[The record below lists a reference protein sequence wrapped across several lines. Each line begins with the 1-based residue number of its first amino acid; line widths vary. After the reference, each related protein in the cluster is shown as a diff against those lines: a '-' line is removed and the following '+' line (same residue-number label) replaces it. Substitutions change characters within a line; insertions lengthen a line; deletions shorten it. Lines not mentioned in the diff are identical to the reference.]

1 MFDHTRLQSRPFLAT
16 LLASSSFAGKLAR
29 TPFQVQK
36 GAERVFCGLPRM
48 EAASHNDEWIPTEC
62 IPHFEMDAGRFA
74 IGGGLSS
81 SVTTRLPMVS
91 TSSGDSAAV
100 GTTAA
105 SVEISDEV
113 LMARIGDGDREGLA
127 CLFHRY
133 SRLVRAVGYKILRD
147 DSEAD
152 DLLQEV
158 FLFIHQKSTVFD
170 SSKSSA
176 RSWIVQMAY
185 HRAIDRRRYLDSRH
199 FYSQVD
205 LEDVGNELSG
215 SGTREGRYETSI
227 EEVLGKIG
235 LRKVFGVLSEI
246 QRQTLGLHLLD
257 GYTFEEIA
265 AKLDQ
270 SRGNVKHH
278 YFRGLE
284 KLRKQLFNCKR

>member
-1 MFDHTRLQSRPFLAT
+1 VSSASDHRS
-16 LLASSSFAGKLAR
+16 
-29 TPFQVQK
+29 
-36 GAERVFCGLPRM
+36 AE
-48 EAASHNDEWIPTEC
+48 
-62 IPHFEMDAGRFA
+62 
-74 IGGGLSS
+74 
-81 SVTTRLPMVS
+81 
-91 TSSGDSAAV
+91 SA
-100 GTTAA
+100 
-105 SVEISDEV
+105 EISDEA
-113 LMARIGDGDREGLA
+113 LMASIGNGEKEALA

-133 SRLVRAVGYKILRD
+133 ARLVRAVGYKILRD

-152 DLLQEV
+152 DLLQDV

-170 SSKSSA
+170 GSKSSA

-199 FYSQVD
+199 FYTQVD
-205 LEDVGNELSG
+205 LEDVGNDLSG
-215 SGTREGRYETSI
+215 PGGRAERYENSI
-227 EEVLGKIG
+227 EEVLGRVG
-235 LRKVFGVLSEI
+235 LGNVFGVLSEI

-284 KLRKQLFNCKR
+284 KLRKQIFSCNRQGD

>member
-1 MFDHTRLQSRPFLAT
+1 MPSSGTASAG
-16 LLASSSFAGKLAR
+16 ASSANRYS
-29 TPFQVQK
+29 VDSI
-36 GAERVFCGLPRM
+36 E
-48 EAASHNDEWIPTEC
+48 IP
-62 IPHFEMDAGRFA
+62 
-74 IGGGLSS
+74 
-81 SVTTRLPMVS
+81 
-91 TSSGDSAAV
+91 
-100 GTTAA
+100 
-105 SVEISDEV
+105 DEV
-113 LMARIGDGDREGLA
+113 LMARVGDGEKEALA

-133 SRLVRAVGYKILRD
+133 ARLVRAVGYKILRD

-152 DLLQEV
+152 DLVQDV
-158 FLFIHQKSTVFD
+158 FLFIHQKSAVFD
-170 SSKSSA
+170 SFKSSA

-205 LEDVGNELSG
+205 LEDVGSELSAPG
-215 SGTREGRYETSI
+215 ARSERCENSI
-227 EEVLGKIG
+227 EEVLGRVG

-265 AKLDQ
+265 VKLDQ

-284 KLRKQLFNCKR
+284 KLRKQLFTHGK

>member
-1 MFDHTRLQSRPFLAT
+1 MPSSAT
-16 LLASSSFAGKLAR
+16 ASAGASSANRYS
-29 TPFQVQK
+29 VDSI
-36 GAERVFCGLPRM
+36 E
-48 EAASHNDEWIPTEC
+48 IP
-62 IPHFEMDAGRFA
+62 
-74 IGGGLSS
+74 
-81 SVTTRLPMVS
+81 
-91 TSSGDSAAV
+91 
-100 GTTAA
+100 
-105 SVEISDEV
+105 DEV
-113 LMARIGDGDREGLA
+113 LMARVGDGEKEALA

-133 SRLVRAVGYKILRD
+133 ARLVRAVGYKILRD

-152 DLLQEV
+152 DLVQDV
-158 FLFIHQKSTVFD
+158 FLFIHQKSAVFD
-170 SSKSSA
+170 SFKSSA

-205 LEDVGNELSG
+205 LEDVGNELSAPG
-215 SGTREGRYETSI
+215 ARSERYENSI
-227 EEVLGKIG
+227 EEVLGRVG

-265 AKLDQ
+265 VRLDQ

-284 KLRKQLFNCKR
+284 KLRKQLFSCNRRDD

>member
-1 MFDHTRLQSRPFLAT
+1 M
-16 LLASSSFAGKLAR
+16 SSSAARYFPGEFGKAVTSTR
-29 TPFQVQK
+29 AEVQP
-36 GAERVFCGLPRM
+36 AQTSPS
-48 EAASHNDEWIPTEC
+48 EAATAQDCDQQSTISAPESADT
-62 IPHFEMDAGRFA
+62 D
-74 IGGGLSS
+74 
-81 SVTTRLPMVS
+81 SVTSLIGS
-91 TSSGDSAAV
+91 
-100 GTTAA
+100 
-105 SVEISDEV
+105 SDEV
-113 LMARIGDGDREGLA
+113 LMAWIIDGSKEALA

-133 SRLVRAVGYKILRD
+133 ARLVRAVGYKILRD

-158 FLFIHQKSTVFD
+158 FLFIHQKSAVFD

-185 HRAIDRRRYLDSRH
+185 HRAIDRRRYLESRH
-199 FYSQVD
+199 FYTQVD

-215 SGTREGRYETSI
+215 PGTAAGRYENSI
-227 EEVLGKIG
+227 EEVLGRIG

-246 QRQTLGLHLLD
+246 QRQTLGLRLLD

-265 AKLDQ
+265 VKLDQ

-284 KLRKQLFNCKR
+284 KLRKQIFSCNRQGD